1 MKIVKK
7 RYYGWDPEAR
17 KNIEEV
23 VELDM
28 VDAAG
33 ILLEEGQKVWY
44 ARASK
49 SAPAQLFRAEIIN
62 LTTGSVYLKYAETH
76 WDARE
81 TVETARLTSGFSNNK
96 KGNYEFRQIAVIQ

>member
-1 MKIVKK
+1 MKIPKTK
-7 RYYGWDPEAR
+7 RVYDPFTFTPVR
-17 KNIEEV
+17 TEE

-49 SAPAQLFRAEIIN
+49 SAPAQLFRAEIVK
-62 LTTGSVYLKYAETH
+62 LTTGSVCLKYAETH

-81 TVETARLTSGFSNNK
+81 TVETARLTSGFSNIK

>member
-1 MKIVKK
+1 MKIVKRLYNYNRETGERSVK
-7 RYYGWDPEAR
+7 D
-17 KNIEEV
+17 
-23 VELDM
+23 VEFDM

-33 ILLEEGQKVWY
+33 VLLEEGQKVWY

-49 SAPAQLFRAEIIN
+49 SAPAQLFRAEIVK
-62 LTTGSVYLKYAETH
+62 LTTKSVCLEYAETH

-81 TVETARLTSGFSNNK
+81 TVETARLTSGFTNDK